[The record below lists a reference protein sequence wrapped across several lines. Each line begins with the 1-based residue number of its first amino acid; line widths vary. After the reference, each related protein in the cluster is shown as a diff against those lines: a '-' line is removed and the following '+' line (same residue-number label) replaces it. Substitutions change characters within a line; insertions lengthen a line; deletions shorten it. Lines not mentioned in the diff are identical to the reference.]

1 MLGISNN
8 IHKKMFSNFL
18 KYCFKYSRYPTLKS
32 APKSKI
38 QYQVMTSAVKFLCWW
53 SNLIHAFLLCRWSNL
68 IQAFLWSTIQTLHTS
83 CVQYQISA
91 VYSSGALTTLIIIYF
106 NTKCK
111 FPPNSHIWNLALSF
125 SCLQTIHQFSMSE
138 PPLNMHCKFL

>member
-18 KYCFKYSRYPTLKS
+18 KSCFKYSRYPTLKS

-53 SNLIHAFLLCRWSNL
+53 SNLIHAFL
-68 IQAFLWSTIQTLHTS
+68 WSTIQTLQTS